1 MTASPIELRKVWA
14 LMRRDMN
21 QWTTYRSTAFTSL
34 LGSAIGV
41 ASWGLNATF
50 RNVPIPEYNTDYVS
64 FLVVGILVS
73 NLILPLSSGVA
84 NRLNAWTLESILM
97 TGPRTAT
104 LILGSSLWP
113 YFLSAVFVIP
123 QAYIGVY
130 IFGARL
136 DVNVVSFVAGALI
149 SSIFMF
155 SLAMIATG
163 VIAVTKQADPI
174 TWTIGMAASIL
185 AGMTYPIQHLNDF
198 VPGLSTL
205 SWILPQTW
213 IFHIMR
219 LATLT
224 NASLLVPSNALA
236 FGAALVY
243 ALALLPVGYYIF
255 NISLRRAKKEGTLG
269 WF

>member
-1 MTASPIELRKVWA
+1 MAFPIEFRKVWA
-14 LMRRDMN
+14 LTRRDMT
-21 QWTTYRSTAFTSL
+21 QWVTYRRTAMTSL

-50 RNVPIPEYNTDYVS
+50 RNVAVPAYGTDYVS

-73 NLILPLSSGVA
+73 NLILPLSSGVSG
-84 NRLNAWTLESILM
+84 RLNAWTLESILM
-97 TGPRTAT
+97 TGPKPAT
-104 LILGSSLWP
+104 LVLGSSLWP
-113 YFLSAVFVIP
+113 YFLSVAFVIP
-123 QAYIGVY
+123 QACIGVY
-130 IFGARL
+130 LFGAHL
-136 DVNVVSFVAGALI
+136 NVNPWAFVVGALI
-149 SSIFMF
+149 SSTFVF

-163 VIAVTKQADPI
+163 VVTVTKQADPI

-198 VPGLSTL
+198 IPGLSTV

-224 NASLLVPSNALA
+224 DANLLAPATALTFA
-236 FGAALVY
+236 IALLYGLV
-243 ALALLPVGYYIF
+243 LLPVSYYLF
-255 NISLRRAKKEGTLG
+255 RISIRRAKKEGTLG